1 MIGLT
6 LGLVFAA
13 ATEATT
19 VYISDVQFVAIREGM
34 ENSTRAVERGLRS
47 GTPLEVLERSQG
59 HTKVLTPNGNQGW
72 VADYFLSDNMVN
84 RDQLDQLQN
93 ELNRSNLTIAEQSES
108 IKNAEQRIQ
117 NLTNVN
123 QSLEQ
128 RNTLLENQIR
138 EASELSQ
145 QAQAIVANNNNVS
158 YQLASLKQQADS
170 AKQYAE
176 KLQDST
182 QQRWFMLGAATLFGG
197 LLLGTI
203 LPMTRSKKK
212 STSSW

>member
-47 GTPLEVLERSQG
+47 GTPLEVLERRQG

-93 ELNRSNLTIAEQSES
+93 ELNRSILTIAEQSES

-145 QAQAIVANNNNVS
+145 KAQAIVANNNNVS

>member
-47 GTPLEVLERSQG
+47 GTPLEVLERRQG

-84 RDQLDQLQN
+84 RDQLNQLQN
-93 ELNRSNLTIAEQSES
+93 ELNRSILTIAEQSES